1 MSVLGG
7 KRTLQWRIVDCWAS
21 STHTRTMSK
30 HAITTGRLLLRRW
43 RAEDIDP
50 FAAICSD
57 PEVMRYIGCGSTRT
71 RDQSAAAIRAYETD
85 WEEKGYGLFAVELL
99 DSHHLIGF
107 TGLAEPTFLPEIMP
121 AVEVGWRFARQ
132 RWGNGYATEAARAAL
147 DFGLVTLR
155 IPEIVSIYQAE
166 NRASDRIVEKLGMRF
181 DRETL
186 DPTCGRLVRIYRT

>member
-1 MSVLGG
+1 MP
-7 KRTLQWRIVDCWAS
+7 KHPR
-21 STHTRTMSK
+21 SK

-85 WEEKGYGLFAVELL
+85 WEEKNYGLFAVELL
-99 DSHHLIGF
+99 DSNHLIGF

-121 AVEVGWRFARQ
+121 VVEVGWRFARQ
-132 RWGNGYATEAARAAL
+132 SWGNGYATEAARAVL

-166 NRASDRIVEKLGMRF
+166 NRASHRIVEKLGMRF

-186 DPTCGRLVRIYRT
+186 DPSCGRLVRIYRT